1 MTVRRPQKN
10 YQVTYQVAE
19 GTPADNQL
27 KIDNAFDILFDL
39 ILNNQIDNN
48 RQERVYCKHG
58 ISNKKRGREIL

>member
-1 MTVRRPQKN
+1 MTVRKPQKN

-19 GTPADNQL
+19 GTPVDNQS

-48 RQERVYCKHG
+48 RQERVYCSNG
-58 ISNKKRGREIL
+58 ISNKKRSCKIL